1 MIHGFDSDAVARLE
15 QAGYSPLTARLFAS
29 RDMTDPE
36 TVRDFLR
43 DGLDILPDPFLMK
56 DMDKAVAR
64 LRLAI
69 ERGERTAV
77 YGDYDVDGLSATCLM
92 TDYLR
97 SKGLFCLPYIPE
109 RLTENY
115 GVNEKAL
122 RCFKEQGVS
131 LIITVDCGVTACRQA
146 ELAAELGMEM
156 LVTDHHECGPELP
169 CAVAVVDPH
178 RRDCPYPFKGLAGV
192 GVAFKLLCAMEGP
205 EKLERLVEEY
215 GDLAALG
222 TIADIMP
229 MLGENRT
236 IVRRGIEALHRRGRV
251 GLRALL
257 RETCLDPAKLN
268 SVNISFV
275 LVPKLNAAGR
285 MGCVNTAFDLLMS
298 EKPEEADG
306 LARQL
311 CQLNTERR
319 AVENEV
325 YEDALRMIDGPVD
338 GPIIL
343 ASDRWH
349 QGVSGIVASRLADK
363 FGVPAVVISVADGSG
378 RGSCR
383 SAFGFNLFEALEDS
397 AELLDSYGGH
407 ELAAGLNIDVAK
419 LPAFRERMREFYKK
433 KRGEE
438 HKLILPVDYEL
449 EYLGLLTI
457 ENVESLSENEP
468 WGAGNPPPT
477 ICLRGVVVDSV
488 TPIGGDRHLKMR
500 VARDRKTADCVFFSK
515 TVRELGLRPG
525 NRADVAFEVS
535 VNEFRGT
542 RSVQLLLKDA
552 RPSKVPDDA
561 STALCLRFFAG
572 EVLSAAER
580 RSLKPERSALA
591 AVWRTISAGHG
602 GLAGNGREIVTD
614 IAERTGNSC
623 GKVIVCLRVFEE
635 LGICEINLCGDNISI
650 YPDAAG
656 KKVELSDS
664 RILRSLG

>member
-1 MIHGFDSDAVARLE
+1 MTRLE
-15 QAGYSPLTARLFAS
+15 RAGYTPLAARLFAS
-29 RDMTDPE
+29 RGMTEAE
-36 TVRDFLR
+36 TVRAFLR
-43 DGLDILPDPFLMK
+43 DGLDVLPDPFLMK

-64 LRLAI
+64 LRLAV

-92 TDYLR
+92 TNYLR

-122 RCFKEQGVS
+122 RCFQENGVS
-131 LIITVDCGVTACRQA
+131 LIVTVDCGVTACRQA
-146 ELAAELGMEM
+146 ELAAELGMDM
-156 LVTDHHECGPELP
+156 VVTDHHECGPQMPE
-169 CAVAVVDPH
+169 AAAVVDPH
-178 RRDCPYPFKGLAGV
+178 RRDCGYPFKGLAGV
-192 GVAFKLLCAMEGP
+192 GVAFKLLCALEGP
-205 EKLERLVEEY
+205 GAVGRLMEEY
-215 GDLAALG
+215 GDLVALG

-229 MLGENRT
+229 MLEENRA
-236 IVRRGIEALHRRGRV
+236 IVRRGIETLRRRGRV

-257 RETCLDPAKLN
+257 RETCLDPEKLN

-285 MGCVNTAFDLLMS
+285 MGCVNAAFDLLMS
-298 EKPEEADG
+298 ESEEAAER
-306 LARQL
+306 LAQQL
-311 CQLNTERR
+311 CRLNTERR

-325 YEDALRMIDGPVD
+325 FEDALGMISGPVD

-343 ASDRWH
+343 ASEKWH
-349 QGVSGIVASRLADK
+349 QGVSGIVASRLADR

-397 AELLDSYGGH
+397 ADLLDSYGGH
-407 ELAAGLNIDVAK
+407 ELAAGLNIEASK

-433 KRGEE
+433 KRGGE

-477 ICLRGVVVDSV
+477 LCLKGVTVESV
-488 TPIGGDRHLKMR
+488 TPIGGDKHLKMR
-500 VARDRKTADCVFFSK
+500 VSRDRKSADCVFFSK

-535 VNEFRGT
+535 VNEFRGQ
-542 RSVQLLLKDA
+542 RNVQLLLKDA
-552 RPSKVPDDA
+552 RPSKGPDDA
-561 STALCLRFFAG
+561 STALCLRFFDG
-572 EVLSAAER
+572 EELSPAER
-580 RSLKPERSALA
+580 RSLKPDRPALA
-591 AVWRTISAGHG
+591 AVWRVISAGHG
-602 GLAGNGREIVTD
+602 GLAGNGREIVSD
-614 IAERTGNSC
+614 IAERTGYSC
-623 GKVIVCLRVFEE
+623 GKIIVCLRVFEE
-635 LGICEINLCGDNISI
+635 LGICEVNLYAENISI
-650 YPDAAG
+650 YPDTTG
-656 KKVELSDS
+656 KKADLRDS
-664 RILRSLG
+664 NILRQLS